1 MEVRV
6 MSEFISMETIYS
18 AKNKIEKIEGIEIP
32 IIRRYIDYIM
42 EQLSEMK
49 VEQSKDSYNIQKI
62 LDNQEIIFERI
73 KNN

>member
-1 MEVRV
+1 

-62 LDNQEIIFERI
+62 LDNQEIILERI